1 LADYERKV
9 ELLRGRLRGLS
20 GLELEPMCFTMEETL
35 APAPVNCLRV
45 LVRPETGKT
54 AADVDRALQA
64 GDPSVL
70 AHVVGEALVVVVD
83 SVPDEDDELLAER
96 LAAALS

>member
-1 LADYERKV
+1 
-9 ELLRGRLRGLS
+9 
-20 GLELEPMCFTMEETL
+20 MCFTMEETL

-45 LVRPETGKT
+45 RIRPENGKT

-70 AHVVGEALVVVVD
+70 AHVVGDALVVVVD
-83 SVPDEDDELLAER
+83 SVPDDDDEVLADR
-96 LAAALS
+96 LAAALR